1 MSTKIL
7 LEVLRRGLLAMGE
20 AIMTRQALFWR
31 PQTAAPGDGV
41 GRSAVGKVSRS
52 GLAVLCALGVVVG
65 HAAISRADNV
75 CNGQIDF
82 QYPVPPNPPGGA
94 HNVGDKVTVL
104 LDLGAGTITG
114 GPMNILTITSVRF
127 DMACSVPPLPAP
139 MCANEGPV
147 ISYDGDSSITSNCP
161 GGAAEWTS
169 TNPGGGETKALIFTA
184 VPPVIVPH
192 DTADPPGTCFLQF
205 TETVLAPSHNP
216 AGFIEQ
222 VVGYNQAQ
230 CDNGE
235 LDSGGFQT
243 GEVKVVVPTV
253 DFDCYEADSSFS
265 SSGHTLT
272 DVFGTF
278 TNVTVGSAQRLC
290 APARKLTDPD
300 QTLGTEHLV
309 GYVITTPL
317 KRKVKGVV
325 VNSPQFG
332 SFTVDVTK
340 VAGKAALLVP
350 SFKTVGKG
358 ALPPPQ
364 DTNPSDHFL
373 CYNFDT
379 VSGGIPGP
387 VQVRDQFNPNPP
399 GTKPP
404 QTVTFTNQKSWRLC
418 VPVDKDGL
426 DPSAP
431 TNTSGLLCLVTGN
444 DINSPLKNTFVNWA
458 NQFQNPA
465 TNVHADKLDD
475 FCVTAI
481 VTP

>member
-1 MSTKIL
+1 
-7 LEVLRRGLLAMGE
+7 
-20 AIMTRQALFWR
+20 
-31 PQTAAPGDGV
+31 
-41 GRSAVGKVSRS
+41 
-52 GLAVLCALGVVVG
+52 
-65 HAAISRADNV
+65 
-75 CNGQIDF
+75 
-82 QYPVPPNPPGGA
+82 
-94 HNVGDKVTVL
+94 VGDTVTVK

-114 GPMNILTITSVRF
+114 GPMNVLAIIGISF
-127 DMACSVPPLPAP
+127 DLSCRVPPLPAP
-139 MCANEGPV
+139 MCVSEGPV
-147 ISYDGDSSITSNCP
+147 IAYDGDASIMTNCPTTWTSN
-161 GGAAEWTS
+161 
-169 TNPGGGETKALIFTA
+169 NPGGGASPSQVIFTA
-184 VPPVIVPH
+184 APPVIIPAN
-192 DTADPPGTCFLQF
+192 TPDPPGTCFLQF
-205 TETVLAPSHNP
+205 TETVLAPSTN
-216 AGFIEQ
+216 ADGFIEQ
-222 VVGYNQAQ
+222 VAGYSAAV

-243 GEVKVVVPTV
+243 GEVSVTVPTV
-253 DFDCYEADSSFS
+253 DLDCYEADSTFS

-278 TNVTVGSAQRLC
+278 TNVTVGSSQRLC
-290 APARKLTDPD
+290 APAVKVTDPAEPVA
-300 QTLGTEHLV
+300 LPTEHLV
-309 GYVITTPL
+309 GYVLKGPL
-317 KRKVKGVV
+317 KRNVKGVV

-340 VAGKAALLVP
+340 VSGKAALLVP
-350 SFKTVGKG
+350 SFKTVQPN
-358 ALPPPQ
+358 PPPAQ
-364 DTNPSDHFL
+364 DTNPTNHFL
-373 CYNFDT
+373 CYNFDV

-431 TNTSGLLCLVTGN
+431 TNTSGLLCLVTGT
-444 DINSPLKNTFVNWA
+444 DKNSPLKNTFVNWA

-465 TNVHADKLDD
+465 TNVHVDKLDD

>member
-1 MSTKIL
+1 MRRTKSLI
-7 LEVLRRGLLAMGE
+7 
-20 AIMTRQALFWR
+20 
-31 PQTAAPGDGV
+31 AAFGGGV
-41 GRSAVGKVSRS
+41 GRSADRKVSRS
-52 GLAVLCALGVVVG
+52 GLAVLCALGLAVG
-65 HAAISRADNV
+65 HATISRADNV
-75 CNGQIDF
+75 CNGFINF
-82 QYPVPPNPPGGA
+82 EYPVPPNPPGGT
-94 HNVGDKVTVL
+94 HNVGDKVTVK
-104 LDLGAGTITG
+104 LDFGAGTITG
-114 GPMNILTITSVRF
+114 GPMNILTITSIRF

-139 MCANEGPV
+139 VCANEGPV
-147 ISYDGDSSITSNCP
+147 ISYDGDSSITTNCP
-161 GGAAEWTS
+161 GGPTQWTS
-169 TNPGGGETKALIFTA
+169 TNPGGGATTALIFAA
-184 VPPVIVPH
+184 VPPVIIAH
-192 DTADPPGTCFLQF
+192 DTPDPPGTCFLQF
-205 TETVLAPSHNP
+205 TETVLAPSTNP

-222 VVGYNQAQ
+222 VASYSEAA

-243 GEVKVVVPTV
+243 GEVKVTVPAV
-253 DFDCYEADSSFS
+253 DFDCYEADSTFS

-278 TNVTVGSAQRLC
+278 TNVTVSSAQRLC
-290 APARKLTDPD
+290 APAVKVTDPAE
-300 QTLGTEHLV
+300 TVVLPTEHLV
-309 GYVITTPL
+309 GYVLKGPL
-317 KRKVKGVV
+317 KRKVPGVT

-373 CYNFDT
+373 CYNFNT

-387 VQVRDQFNPNPP
+387 RQVRDQFNPNPP

-431 TNTSGLLCLVTGN
+431 TNTNGLLCLVTGS
-444 DINSPLKNTFVNWA
+444 DINTPLQNTFVNWA

>member
-1 MSTKIL
+1 MRTTKNLIAAIAG
-7 LEVLRRGLLAMGE
+7 GLGS
-20 AIMTRQALFWR
+20 
-31 PQTAAPGDGV
+31 GV
-41 GRSAVGKVSRS
+41 GRLAERTVSRS
-52 GLAVLCALGVVVG
+52 GLAILCALGVAFG

-75 CNGQIDF
+75 CNGFINF
-82 QYPVPPNPPGGA
+82 EYPVAPPPGG
-94 HNVGDKVTVL
+94 HKVGDKVTVK
-104 LDLGAGTITG
+104 LDLGAGSITG
-114 GPMNILTITSVRF
+114 GPLNILAITSVGF
-127 DMACSVPPLPAP
+127 DLACTVPPLPAP
-139 MCANEGPV
+139 MCTNEGPV
-147 ISYDGDSSITSNCP
+147 ISYDGDSSITSDCP
-161 GGAAEWTS
+161 GGALPQGPWTS
-169 TNPGGGETKALIFTA
+169 NNPGGGATTDVVFTA
-184 VPPVIVPH
+184 APKVIIAANTP
-192 DTADPPGTCFLQF
+192 DPPGTCFLQF
-205 TETVLAPSHNP
+205 TETVLAPSKNP

-222 VVGYNQAQ
+222 VVSYEMAQ

-243 GEVKVVVPTV
+243 GELQVAVPTV
-253 DFDCYEADSSFS
+253 DLDCYEADSTFN

-278 TNVTVGSAQRLC
+278 TNVKVGSSQRLC
-290 APARKLTDPD
+290 APAVKVTDPAEPVV
-300 QTLGTEHLV
+300 LPTEHLV
-309 GYVITTPL
+309 GYAINQSL
-317 KRKVKGVV
+317 KRNVKGVV

-350 SFKTVGKG
+350 SFKTVQPNP
-358 ALPPPQ
+358 PPPQ
-364 DTNPSDHFL
+364 DTNPMGHFL
-373 CYNFDT
+373 CYDFNV
-379 VSGGIPGP
+379 VSGAIPGP

-404 QTVTFTNQKSWRLC
+404 QIVTFTKQKSWRLC

-431 TNTSGLLCLVTGN
+431 ANTSGLLCLVTGN
-444 DINSPLKNTFVNWA
+444 DMNSPLKNTFVNWA

-465 TNVHADKLDD
+465 TNVHVDKLDD

>member
-1 MSTKIL
+1 
-7 LEVLRRGLLAMGE
+7 V
-20 AIMTRQALFWR
+20 
-31 PQTAAPGDGV
+31 
-41 GRSAVGKVSRS
+41 
-52 GLAVLCALGVVVG
+52 VLCALGLTVG

-75 CNGQIDF
+75 CNGFIDF
-82 QYPVPPNPPGGA
+82 EYPVPPNPPGGT
-94 HNVGDKVTVL
+94 HNVGDKVTVK

-139 MCANEGPV
+139 MCVNEGPV

-161 GGAAEWTS
+161 GGAAQWTS

-184 VPPVIVPH
+184 VPPVIVPA
-192 DTADPPGTCFLQF
+192 DTPDPPGTCFLQF
-205 TETVLAPSHNP
+205 TETVLAPSHN
-216 AGFIEQ
+216 ADGFIEQ
-222 VVGYNQAQ
+222 VVGYSDAA

-253 DFDCYEADSSFS
+253 DYDCYEAHSKSST
-265 SSGHTLT
+265 SGHTLT

-278 TNVTVGSAQRLC
+278 TNVALGESQRLC
-290 APARKLTDPD
+290 APARKMTDPD

-317 KRKVKGVV
+317 KRSVKGVV

-332 SFTVDVTK
+332 SFTVDVTR

-350 SFKTVGKG
+350 SFKTVVPTP
-358 ALPPPQ
+358 PPPQ
-364 DTNPSDHFL
+364 DTNPKNHFL

-431 TNTSGLLCLVTGN
+431 TNTSGLLCLVTGA
-444 DINSPLKNTFVNWA
+444 DINSPLSNTFVNWA

-465 TNVHADKLDD
+465 KNVHIDKLDD
-475 FCVTAI
+475 FCVTAV

>member
-7 LEVLRRGLLAMGE
+7 FEALRRGLLAMGE
-20 AIMTRQALFWR
+20 AKMTRRALFWR
-31 PQTAAPGDGV
+31 GQIAAPGGGV
-41 GRSAVGKVSRS
+41 DRSAVGKVFRS

-65 HAAISRADNV
+65 HAAVSRADDV

-82 QYPVPPNPPGGA
+82 QYPVPPNPPSGT
-94 HNVGDKVTVL
+94 HNVGDTVTVL

-114 GPMNILTITSVRF
+114 GPMNVLQVTSLRF
-127 DMACSVPPLPAP
+127 DLACKVPPLPTP
-139 MCANEGPV
+139 GCTNEGPV
-147 ISYDGDSSITSNCP
+147 MMYTANSFTSNCP
-161 GGAAEWTS
+161 GITWTDSGTS
-169 TNPGGGETKALIFTA
+169 TTDVIFTA
-184 VPPVIVPH
+184 SPTLDIPALTP
-192 DTADPPGTCFLQF
+192 TPPGECFLQF
-205 TETVLAPSHNP
+205 TETVLAPSTNA

-222 VVGYNQAQ
+222 VVSYDQAQ
-230 CDNGE
+230 CDNGL

-243 GEVKVVVPTV
+243 GEVNVVVPTV
-253 DFDCYEADSSFS
+253 DFDCYEGDSPFS

-290 APARKLTDPD
+290 APARKVTDPD

-309 GYVITTPL
+309 GYAINQAL
-317 KRKVKGVV
+317 KRNVKGVT

-364 DTNPSDHFL
+364 DTNPMNHFL
-373 CYNFDT
+373 CYNFDS
-379 VSGGIPGP
+379 VSGGVPGP
-387 VQVRDQFNPNPP
+387 VMVRDQFNPNPP

-404 QTVTFTNQKSWRLC
+404 QTVTFMKQKSWRLC

-431 TNTSGLLCLVTGN
+431 TNTSGLLCLVTGT
-444 DINSPLKNTFVNWA
+444 DMNSPLNNTFVNWA

-465 TNVHADKLDD
+465 KNVHIDKLDD